1 MSAPAQP
8 KPQVKESPAAPLLGQ
23 VVRVMGVLVLMGAV
37 PLALL
42 LPVGPKIIWSMVI
55 AAVPL
60 GFTLAGYYAWRRA
73 CPLAFFATLGQRLK
87 VQRKRKVGDWL
98 AAHGLEVQLGLL
110 VAALAWRHLGA
121 NGTPWAL
128 AGLLVAVVV
137 AATAVG
143 FLYTGKTWCNHLC
156 PVGVV
161 EKFYQ
166 EPVLLLPAEDNS
178 QCTACTACKK
188 NCPDI
193 DLEQAYWKELE
204 SPARRRVYY
213 AWPGLV
219 LAFYSYFY
227 FAEGSW
233 THYFDGAWTRDPH
246 LVSRMLSAGFF
257 FAPAVPRLAA
267 VPLTFLVFALA
278 SFVVFSLLE
287 RFLLASTG
295 EEQARATIRH
305 RCLAL
310 AGFGGFVLFYAFAG
324 QPALVALPTWLR
336 QSLAV
341 GIVMVATAL
350 LLARWSRSEAT
361 FVQEKFARGLLK
373 RWEWGDA
380 PPSNH
385 LSDIYLL
392 HQERSQQREARLK
405 TYKATVRDLLA
416 EGVLNRGNLIL
427 LQKLR
432 AELGIADKEHDKL
445 LSELSL
451 EEKRLFDPAYQGS
464 MEKQLQLDQY
474 RAELEALL
482 LGNQRPEPAAVE
494 SLRQVHRI
502 RPEEHA
508 AIMDQLRGEQGPLV
522 ARLQEPVRLVFE
534 LHMAALAADRLEA
547 LEAPTGR
554 AGMARRRRLAFYRH
568 VVQWKQ
574 RQHLDHILQLLELG
588 FQEPRLQDLRLTL
601 ASSGPGGNQ
610 DVLTLLGALADQGPL
625 GAVLAPLASLPTA
638 LEEPGPTL
646 RRSAASEDRHL
657 RAAAL
662 TLLGYLGD
670 AASDQMLRGA
680 LMDADPLVRETA
692 QSLLGM
698 SGEQDTALLELAED
712 EEQWLLRAAVQS
724 LPGEATGERAGQA
737 TLRHRGKGADR
748 RSETKEP
755 PLAALELLMFLHGM
769 PLFAQLEPDD
779 LEMLAA
785 ASRERHFGPDE
796 PLCRQGERSDE
807 VFLILRGRVRTW
819 VLDAGGQ
826 PRSLGDSGEGT
837 CIGEMAV
844 LDPAPRAATVTAL
857 RDVLTLVLGGRVFRD
872 VLHDRPAVAEGVL
885 KVLTQRL
892 RSMIQGTQA

>member
-1 MSAPAQP
+1 MSASAQP
-8 KPQVKESPAAPLLGQ
+8 KSPLQESPTPLLGR
-23 VVRVMGVLVLMGAV
+23 VVRIAGVLILVGTV

-42 LPVGPKIIWSMVI
+42 LPMGPRVIWSMVI

-161 EKFYQ
+161 EKFHQ

-193 DLEQAYWKELE
+193 DLEQGYWKELG

-213 AWPGLV
+213 LWPGLV
-219 LAFYSYFY
+219 LAFYCYFY
-227 FAEGSW
+227 LADGSW
-233 THYFDGAWTRDPH
+233 VPYFSGAWSRDTG
-246 LVSRMLSAGFF
+246 LASRILSPGFF

-267 VPLTFLVFALA
+267 VPLTFLAFGLA
-278 SFVVFSLLE
+278 SFAAFSLLE
-287 RFLLASTG
+287 RFLLARSAD
-295 EEQARATIRH
+295 EQARATIRH
-305 RCLAL
+305 HCLAL
-310 AGFGGFVLFYAFAG
+310 AGFGGFVLFYAFTI
-324 QPALVALPTWLR
+324 PAALAALPAWFH
-336 QSLAV
+336 QVLAV

-361 FVQEKFARGLLK
+361 FIQEKFARGLLK

-432 AELGIADKEHDKL
+432 AELGIADKDHDKL

-474 RAELEALL
+474 RGELEALL

-522 ARLQEPVRLVFE
+522 ARLQEPVRLVLD
-534 LHMAALAADRLEA
+534 LHMAALAADRVEA
-547 LEAPTGR
+547 LEVANGR
-554 AGMARRRRLAFYRH
+554 AGLAHRRRVAFYRH

-574 RQHLDHILQLLELG
+574 RQHLNHILQLLELG

-601 ASSGPGGNQ
+601 TASGTGGIQ
-610 DVLTLLGALADQGPL
+610 DVLTLLGALVDQGPL
-625 GAVLAPLASLPTA
+625 GAVLAPLASLPTSI
-638 LEEPGPTL
+638 EDPGPAL
-646 RRSAASEDRHL
+646 RRTAASEARFL

-670 AASDQMLRGA
+670 AASDQVLRGG
-680 LMDADPLVRETA
+680 LMDPDPLVRETA
-692 QSLLGM
+692 QTLLGM
-698 SGEQDTALLELAED
+698 SGELDATLSELAED

-724 LPGEATGERAGQA
+724 LPGKASEERAGQA
-737 TLRHRGKGADR
+737 TLRHKGKGAELGAEFR
-748 RSETKEP
+748 EA
-755 PLAALELLMFLHGM
+755 PLAVLELLMFLHGM

-779 LEMLAA
+779 LETLAA
-785 ASRERHFGPDE
+785 SCRERRFGPDE
-796 PLCRQGERSDE
+796 SLCRQGERSDE

-819 VLDAGGQ
+819 VLDAEGE

-892 RSMIQGTQA
+892 RAMIQGS